1 MRILFNLFIF
11 YVLYSWVMFFADVN
25 QNYAE
30 KMYTIAYT
38 KYIAQPPQKFEVRQ
52 DI

>member
-1 MRILFNLFIF
+1 
-11 YVLYSWVMFFADVN
+11 MFFADVN

-38 KYIAQPPQKFEVRQ
+38 NYTTQPSSKYEVKQ